1 VSEEA
6 LEKVRR
12 RKRVLA
18 CPICKAL
25 RSDGSMVRDGER
37 CKGGHIII
45 NNARKVWQCQQ
56 CNRCLS
62 INGSWVTTAKRHFNE
77 KGVCVRLA
85 KAASLQKALC
95 PVEDDVKQVTDLA
108 ETLVPNKRTRTSM
121 LESFSTGQLAR
132 PSSLPIVAIPEAAS
146 LPLASSFC
154 EDAQRT
160 GSSKPELETPF
171 RPACGECDQP
181 ATVSCLDCDQRF
193 CSSCDVKVHERSF
206 AFLRRHQRKPLAQP
220 EIPEILEVAKE
231 TVRHEAV
238 MPFVEAPS
246 PEAALQ
252 TFPPSGLCHQA
263 MPVRC
268 AKPNDVEDLFP
279 NTPITEGV
287 FKIELTVDDK
297 TTSITEY
304 SWTNTKVLQLVL
316 PSYLS
321 LAQHVHPPH
330 TTTYYIKVS
339 ETALCRDPPLL
350 FHYESKHCTMLDQA
364 NMLEGL
370 TSIIQNIVQ
379 TQSDLLQQLNFSE
392 SANAASRIQKFSQF
406 VVHYAAAKTPEVLEQ
421 LKTNLSGL
429 AQWQAA
435 ARREGTLFAEAFLSS
450 IAECVERHDASAPPS
465 LSSCKEALPI
475 NAMILAIACMAQAGV
490 TFIPLLW
497 CLHLQMK
504 AQAQPV
510 HGSSAHLQPIDPQ
523 GVTA

>member
-1 VSEEA
+1 MLSELDHRNLSWKLHFAQHVENVISLPQCRAWTAISDFVRHVVSEEGMS
-6 LEKVRR
+6 L
-12 RKRVLA
+12 
-18 CPICKAL
+18 I
-25 RSDGSMVRDGER
+25 RDTLL
-37 CKGGHIII
+37 CIPHLHPQFQI
-45 NNARKVWQCQQ
+45 
-56 CNRCLS
+56 LS
-62 INGSWVTTAKRHFNE
+62 A
-77 KGVCVRLA
+77 RLA
-85 KAASLQKALC
+85 
-95 PVEDDVKQVTDLA
+95 D
-108 ETLVPNKRTRTSM
+108 
-121 LESFSTGQLAR
+121 QLADLCSH
-132 PSSLPIVAIPEAAS
+132 P
-146 LPLASSFC
+146 PLS
-154 EDAQRT
+154 
-160 GSSKPELETPF
+160 
-171 RPACGECDQP
+171 
-181 ATVSCLDCDQRF
+181 
-193 CSSCDVKVHERSF
+193 DVKVHERSF